1 MTIVELDVIPNHI
14 FNYKGENKKWETSYF
29 SFHLIDA
36 LYVPYYINQ
45 RISIKS
51 TISIYEKLSLGSP
64 LRTVRPIPHHNA
76 CISLMPING
85 KDVWKLAIEK
95 DL

>member
-1 MTIVELDVIPNHI
+1 MHRHFPFILLMPCTYV
-14 FNYKGENKKWETSYF
+14 
-29 SFHLIDA
+29 
-36 LYVPYYINQ
+36 VPYYINQ

-85 KDVWKLAIEK
+85 KDV
-95 DL
+95 